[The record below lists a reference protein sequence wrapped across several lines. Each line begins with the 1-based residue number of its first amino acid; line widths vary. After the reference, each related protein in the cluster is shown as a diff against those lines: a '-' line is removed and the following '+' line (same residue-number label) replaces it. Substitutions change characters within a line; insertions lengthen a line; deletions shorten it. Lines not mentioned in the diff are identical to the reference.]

1 MAGLHILSPSFLFL
15 GLSFAELLKVQID
28 EADGPTDQVQLTP
41 LPTADAAA
49 GPPSPS
55 PPSSPGGV
63 V

>member
-15 GLSFAELLKVQID
+15 SLSFAELLKVQID
-28 EADGPTDQVQLTP
+28 EADGPTDQV
-41 LPTADAAA
+41 ADAAA